1 MGLPAS
7 SEEGQTGPG
16 LLGKMYELHIQ
27 YKKSKKVKK
36 TFDKKIGLCYY
47 IEVDSESR

>member
-27 YKKSKKVKK
+27 YKKSKKSEK

-47 IEVDSESR
+47 IEVGSESR

>member
-16 LLGKMYELHIQ
+16 LLRKMYELHIQ
-27 YKKSKKVKK
+27 YKKSKK
-36 TFDKKIGLCYY
+36 
-47 IEVDSESR
+47 SEKNV